1 MCEIQKERGQLLN
14 RKMKLGGEAKK
25 WASNE
30 IAFVQAKIGQTSEL
44 LKESEQIAHD
54 VEHVSNPLIKRF
66 DSSTVHESEKK
77 GKLKRAKEQR
87 SKAKRLFVCFLFYL

>member
-1 MCEIQKERGQLLN
+1 MEFPTDVKIEDVNKSQRPIHINNTMCEIQKERDQLLN

-54 VEHVSNPLIKRF
+54 VEHVSNQLIK
-66 DSSTVHESEKK
+66 V
-77 GKLKRAKEQR
+77 
-87 SKAKRLFVCFLFYL
+87 